1 MKDELIERL
10 RSSAKAFRENTVYDS
25 EGDPLRLIV
34 QADECDEAAAAGAA
48 DNARVDAALA
58 FLDDIKQ
65 EALTAGSP
73 GHRTSAKAFSHI
85 VRLCID
91 ARALLKETSD
101 AK

>member
-10 RSSAKAFRENTVYDS
+10 NVWP
-25 EGDPLRLIV
+25 GGIGRLDTLNATFVGGIMS
-34 QADECDEAAAAGAA
+34 EAADAGAA
-48 DNARVDAALA
+48 DNARVAAALA
-58 FLDDIKQ
+58 LLDDIKQ

-73 GHRTSAKAFSHI
+73 GHRTSAKALAHI

-91 ARALLKETSD
+91 ARAILKETPD